1 MRVLVTGAGG
11 VLGARVLE
19 RAVRAG
25 YEVVATTSRPDRRF
39 PDAATTALL
48 DLGTGAGVSEALVGV
63 EAVIHCASDSADHA
77 RVDAIGTRRLVEASA
92 PGTHF
97 VYPGIVGSD
106 VVPLAYY
113 RSKIASEAA
122 LRERPWT
129 VIRTTQFHQL
139 AWGIMI
145 RLSRRPPLMLV
156 PGNTR
161 IQPLDP
167 GSLATR
173 LVEAAATGAQGRA
186 PDLGGPFAYDVS
198 ALARS
203 YLDATG
209 TKRWLVS
216 LNWPGLVWASLRAG
230 ANLTPNRD
238 ETGETWNDFLARRL
252 G

>member
-1 MRVLVTGAGG
+1 MRVLVTGASG
-11 VLGARVLE
+11 VLGGRVME
-19 RAVRAG
+19 RALAAGHGVVAATSRAG
-25 YEVVATTSRPDRRF
+25 RSF
-39 PDAATTALL
+39 PEPVRTAVL
-48 DLGTGAGVSEALVGV
+48 DLGTGAGLTEALAGV
-63 EAVIHCASDSADHA
+63 EAVIHCASDAAHHA
-77 RVDAIGTRRLVEASA
+77 EVDARGTRRLVEASE

-106 VVPLAYY
+106 VIPLAYY
-113 RSKIASEAA
+113 RSKMASEAA
-122 LRERPWT
+122 LLDRPWT

-139 AWGIMI
+139 AWSIMA
-145 RLSRRPPLMLV
+145 RLARRPPLMPV

-173 LVEAAATGAQGRA
+173 LVEALVTGAQGRA

-203 YLDATG
+203 YLEATR
-209 TKRWLVS
+209 TRRWLISV
-216 LNWPGLVWASLRAG
+216 NWPGLLWASLRAG